1 MPLDRGL
8 LHLMREDL
16 GEAPGITEKRM
27 FGGVCFLLDG
37 NMVCGVSGAGLMF
50 RVGKGAHAEALALPG
65 ARKMTFTGRA
75 MGGFVE
81 VAPEDAEDAPHARLV
96 ALALAHARGLPP
108 KGAKG

>member
-1 MPLDRGL
+1 MPLDPGL
-8 LHLMREDL
+8 LELIREDL
-16 GEAPGITEKRM
+16 GALPGVTEKRM

-50 RVGKGAHAEALALPG
+50 RVGKLAEAQALALAHVRPLS
-65 ARKMTFTGRA
+65 FSGRP

-81 VAPEDAEDAPHARLV
+81 VAPEDAEDAPRARLV
-96 ALALAHARGLPP
+96 ALSLAHARGLPP